1 MTKQR
6 QSRTAL
12 LAVAMLLSGAFLGL
26 VISDNASAGT
36 HNIDGF
42 VQPNLAG
49 VTVTVLNSDTGAS
62 ENTATEDD
70 GYYSFSGLESGNYLV
85 RFVKSGYLS
94 GLEEWGINS
103 DGSMDDITMVGA
115 PSGNTTISGNVS
127 DADGSVAGAT
137 ISIRSTTVEDSWW
150 NGTDVGYTW
159 TATTDSNG
167 NYSFSGLLDEQ
178 FNVRIES
185 AYHYTYIGDT
195 STGHSFTITSVDSSN
210 NQNVRVKD
218 TSGNTISD
226 ATVFMYDTATS
237 TWTDSTKLGGATY
250 VLSPASG
257 SEIYVYAYHA
267 GASPSVEKI
276 ASVSGA
282 GSFDMIVGENDA
294 ADDNVVYI
302 SIPPSDGGQSA
313 IPKIDGKII
322 KENTNPSASITVTSD
337 TTVMDGVHVVADG
350 EQVNFSGL
358 SSSSPIGVSQYS
370 WSFGTSTAETS
381 GTFPSGSTLVTL
393 TVTDTFGD
401 ISEASVTIMA
411 DGNNPVPAVNV
422 IVKTGVS
429 DEGEAYNT
437 STSNVDEDYNVVVF
451 NASESD
457 DVDSMISA
465 YAWDFGDGNTDT
477 GDVVSHIFADPG
489 DFGVQLTV
497 TDAAGNLASSTT
509 IITVNDIE
517 LPRATFSWSYTN
529 DNGSNMPGAAVEGL
543 PTHFNAGGTDDN
555 SEDFLDNAS
564 VRCTTCTYIWDFG
577 DGTNGTG
584 VTVNHTFNETN
595 DEAFNVILEVTD
607 ASGNKDQISYGISP
621 AIMTRPDIYPVSL
634 SFSNN
639 QPSEGDIVNINATIS
654 IHGMNATEAFAVTF
668 YLDSVSN
675 TTAIGTVEV
684 DNGSLSFVNNPWGF
698 EETHFVETTWTAI
711 AGTHTIIAVVDAN
724 NVIDEPIDREGPTKN
739 DISGVITVSSTDDSR
754 DWTSIGLIV
763 VVVLLAFGAVGYI
776 YRDTLFK

>member
-36 HNIDGF
+36 HDIDGF

-62 ENTATEDD
+62 QNTATEDD
-70 GYYSFSGLESGNYLV
+70 GYYSFTGLESGNYLV

-94 GLEEWGINS
+94 ELEEWEINS
-103 DGSMDDITMVGA
+103 DGSMDDVMMEGA
-115 PSGNTTISGNVS
+115 PSGSTTISGNVS
-127 DADGSVAGAT
+127 DTDGSIVGAT

-150 NGTDVGYTW
+150 TGTDVGYTW
-159 TATTDSNG
+159 TTTTDSNG
-167 NYSFSGLLDEQ
+167 NYSFSGLPINET
-178 FNVRIES
+178 FAVRITS
-185 AYHYTYIGDT
+185 DSHYTYIEDDAIT
-195 STGHSFTITSVDSSN
+195 SSVASFTITKVDSSN

-267 GASPSVEKI
+267 GTFPSVMKI

-282 GSFDMIVGENDA
+282 DSFDMVVGENNA
-294 ADDNVVYI
+294 ADDNVVHI
-302 SIPPSDGGQSA
+302 SVPPSDGGQST
-313 IPKIDGKII
+313 IPKMGDRII
-322 KENTNPSASITVTSD
+322 KENPAPSASIAVTSD
-337 TTVMDGVHVVADG
+337 TTDMDGIHVVADG

-370 WSFGTSTAETS
+370 WSFGTSSAETS
-381 GTFPSGSTLVTL
+381 NTFSSGSTLVTL

-401 ISEASVTIMA
+401 ISEANVSIMA
-411 DGNNPVPAVNV
+411 DGNNPVPVVNV
-422 IVKTGVS
+422 IVKAGIS
-429 DEGEAYNT
+429 DEGETYNT

-457 DVDSMISA
+457 DADSMISD
-465 YAWDFGDGNTDT
+465 YAWDFGDNNTDT

-489 DFGVQLTV
+489 DFSVQLTV
-497 TDAAGNLASSTT
+497 TDAAGNSDSSTT
-509 IITVNDIE
+509 IISVNDIE
-517 LPRATFSWSYTN
+517 PPRAAFNWSYTN
-529 DNGSNMPGAAVEGL
+529 DTGGNVAGAAVEGL

-555 SEDFLDNAS
+555 SNGPL
-564 VRCTTCTYIWDFG
+564 TYIWDFG

-584 VTVNHTFNETN
+584 VTVDHTFDETS

-621 AIMTRPDIYPVSL
+621 AMMDRPDIYATQII
-634 SFSNN
+634 FDNEN
-639 QPSEGDIVNINATIS
+639 PSEGDVVTIS
-654 IHGMNATEAFAVTF
+654 TTIKVLKMNVTEPFAVTF
-668 YLDSVSN
+668 YLDSISN
-675 TTAIGTVEV
+675 TTAIDTVEI
-684 DNGSLSFVNNPWGF
+684 DNGSVAWGIENEYSVN
-698 EETHFVETTWTAI
+698 TTWTATP
-711 AGTHTIIAVVDAN
+711 GTHTIYVRVDSTN
-724 NVIDEPIDREGPTKN
+724 LIDEGVAGSNEEKN
-739 DISGVITVSSTDDSR
+739 DVNRVITVSSTDDSR

>member
-36 HNIDGF
+36 HDIDGF

-62 ENTATEDD
+62 QNTATEDD
-70 GYYSFSGLESGNYLV
+70 GYYSFTGLESGNYLV

-94 GLEEWGINS
+94 ELEEWEINS
-103 DGSMDDITMVGA
+103 DGSMDDVMMEGA
-115 PSGNTTISGNVS
+115 PSGSTTISGNVS
-127 DADGSVAGAT
+127 DTDGSIVGAT

-150 NGTDVGYTW
+150 TGTDVGYTW
-159 TATTDSNG
+159 TTTTDSNG
-167 NYSFSGLLDEQ
+167 NYSFSGLPINET
-178 FNVRIES
+178 FAVRITS
-185 AYHYTYIGDT
+185 DSHYTYIEDDAIT
-195 STGHSFTITSVDSSN
+195 SSVASFTITKVDSSN

-267 GASPSVEKI
+267 GTFPSVMKI

-282 GSFDMIVGENDA
+282 DSFDMVVGENNA
-294 ADDNVVYI
+294 ADDNVVHI
-302 SIPPSDGGQSA
+302 SVPPSDGGQST
-313 IPKIDGKII
+313 IPKMGDRII
-322 KENTNPSASITVTSD
+322 KENPAPSASIAVTSD
-337 TTVMDGVHVVADG
+337 TTDMDGIHVVADG

-370 WSFGTSTAETS
+370 WSFGTSSAETS
-381 GTFPSGSTLVTL
+381 NTFLSGSTLVTL

-401 ISEASVTIMA
+401 ISEANVSIMA
-411 DGNNPVPAVNV
+411 DGNNPVPVVNV
-422 IVKTGVS
+422 IVKAGIS
-429 DEGEAYNT
+429 DEGETYNT

-457 DVDSMISA
+457 DADSMISD
-465 YAWDFGDGNTDT
+465 YAWDFGDNNTDT

-489 DFGVQLTV
+489 DFSVQLTV
-497 TDAAGNLASSTT
+497 TDAAGNSDSSTT
-509 IITVNDIE
+509 IISVNDIE
-517 LPRATFSWSYTN
+517 PPRAAFNWSYTN
-529 DNGSNMPGAAVEGL
+529 ESGSDVAGAAVEGL

-555 SEDFLDNAS
+555 SNGPL
-564 VRCTTCTYIWDFG
+564 TYIWDFG

-584 VTVNHTFNETN
+584 VTVDHTFDETS

-621 AIMTRPDIYPVSL
+621 AMMDRPDIYATQII
-634 SFSNN
+634 FDNEN
-639 QPSEGDIVNINATIS
+639 PSEGDVVTIS
-654 IHGMNATEAFAVTF
+654 TTIKVLKMNVTEPFAVTF
-668 YLDSVSN
+668 YLDSISN
-675 TTAIGTVEV
+675 TTAIDTVEI
-684 DNGSLSFVNNPWGF
+684 DNGSVAWGIENEYSVN
-698 EETHFVETTWTAI
+698 TTWTATP
-711 AGTHTIIAVVDAN
+711 GTHTIYVRVDSTN
-724 NVIDEPIDREGPTKN
+724 LIDEGAAGSNEEKN
-739 DISGVITVSSTDDSR
+739 DVNRVITVSSTDDSR

>member
-36 HNIDGF
+36 HDIDGF

-62 ENTATEDD
+62 QNAATEDD
-70 GYYSFSGLESGNYLV
+70 GYYSFTGLESGNYLV

-94 GLEEWGINS
+94 ELEEWEINS
-103 DGSMDDITMVGA
+103 DGSMDDVMMEGA
-115 PSGNTTISGNVS
+115 PSGSTTISGNVS
-127 DADGSVAGAT
+127 DTDGSIVGAT

-150 NGTDVGYTW
+150 TGTDVGYTW
-159 TATTDSNG
+159 TTTTDSNG
-167 NYSFSGLLDEQ
+167 NYSFSGLPINET
-178 FNVRIES
+178 FAVRITS
-185 AYHYTYIGDT
+185 DSHYTYIEDDAIT
-195 STGHSFTITSVDSSN
+195 SSVASFTITKVDSSN

-267 GASPSVEKI
+267 GTFPSVMKI

-282 GSFDMIVGENDA
+282 GSFDMIVGENAA
-294 ADDNVVYI
+294 ADDNVVHI
-302 SIPPSDGGQSA
+302 SVPPSDGGQST
-313 IPKIDGKII
+313 IPKMGDRII
-322 KENTNPSASITVTSD
+322 KENPAPSASIAVTSD
-337 TTVMDGVHVVADG
+337 TTDMDGIHVVADG

-370 WSFGTSTAETS
+370 WSFGTSSAETS
-381 GTFPSGSTLVTL
+381 NTFSSGSTLVTL

-401 ISEASVTIMA
+401 ISEANVSIMA
-411 DGNNPVPAVNV
+411 DGNNPVPVVNV
-422 IVKTGVS
+422 IVKAGIS
-429 DEGEAYNT
+429 DEGETYNT

-457 DVDSMISA
+457 DADSMISD
-465 YAWDFGDGNTDT
+465 YAWDFGDNNTDT

-489 DFGVQLTV
+489 DFSVQLTV
-497 TDAAGNLASSTT
+497 TDAAGNSDSSTT
-509 IITVNDIE
+509 IISVNDIE
-517 LPRATFSWSYTN
+517 PPRAAFNWSYTN
-529 DNGSNMPGAAVEGL
+529 ESGSDVAGAAVEGL

-555 SEDFLDNAS
+555 SNGPL
-564 VRCTTCTYIWDFG
+564 TYIWDFG

-584 VTVNHTFNETN
+584 VTVDHTFDETS

-621 AIMTRPDIYPVSL
+621 AMMDRPDIYATQII
-634 SFSNN
+634 FDNEN
-639 QPSEGDIVNINATIS
+639 PSEGDVVTIS
-654 IHGMNATEAFAVTF
+654 TTIKVLKMNVTEPFAVTF
-668 YLDSVSN
+668 YLDSISN
-675 TTAIGTVEV
+675 TTAIDTVEI
-684 DNGSLSFVNNPWGF
+684 DNGSVAWGIENEYSVN
-698 EETHFVETTWTAI
+698 TTWTATP
-711 AGTHTIIAVVDAN
+711 GTHTIYVRVDSTN
-724 NVIDEPIDREGPTKN
+724 LIDEGAAGSNEEKN
-739 DISGVITVSSTDDSR
+739 DVNRVITVSSTDDSR

>member
-6 QSRTAL
+6 QSRLAL

-94 GLEEWGINS
+94 ELEEWGINS
-103 DGSMDDITMVGA
+103 DGSMDDVTMVGA
-115 PSGNTTISGNVS
+115 PSGDTTISGNVS
-127 DADGSVAGAT
+127 DSDGSVAGVT

-150 NGTDVGYTW
+150 TGTVVGYTW
-159 TATTDSNG
+159 TTTTDSNG
-167 NYSFSGLLDEQ
+167 NYSFSGLPNEI
-178 FNVRIES
+178 FAVRITS
-185 AYHYTYIGDT
+185 DSHYTYTVGDT
-195 STGHSFTITSVDSSN
+195 SAGNFSIMKINSSN

-218 TSGNTISD
+218 TFGNTISD

-250 VLSPASG
+250 VLSPSGG
-257 SEIYVYAYHA
+257 SEIYVYAYK
-267 GASPSVEKI
+267 GAKPSVMKI
-276 ASVSGA
+276 ASVSGS

-302 SIPPSDGGQSA
+302 STPPTHGAQSA
-313 IPKIDGKII
+313 MPKMGDRII

-337 TTVMDGVHVVADG
+337 TTDMDGIHVIAVE

-358 SSSSPIGVSQYS
+358 SSSSPIGVSQYT

-381 GTFPSGSTLVTL
+381 GTFSSGLTLVTL

-401 ISEASVTIMA
+401 ISVANVTIMA
-411 DGNNPVPAVNV
+411 DGNNPVPVVNV

-437 STSNVDEDYNVVVF
+437 STSNVDEDYKVVVF
-451 NASESD
+451 NASESND
-457 DVDSMISA
+457 ADSMISD

-497 TDAAGNLASSTT
+497 TDAAGNSNSSTT

-517 LPRATFSWSYTN
+517 PPRAAFNWSYTN
-529 DNGSNMPGAAVEGL
+529 DTGGNVAGASVEGL

-555 SEDFLDNAS
+555 SNGSL
-564 VRCTTCTYIWDFG
+564 TYIWDFG

-584 VTVNHTFNETN
+584 VTADHTFDETL

-621 AIMTRPDIYPVSL
+621 AVMDRPDLYVTQII
-634 SFSNN
+634 FDNMN
-639 QPSEGDIVNINATIS
+639 PSEGDVVKISTTIKLLKMNITN
-654 IHGMNATEAFAVTF
+654 AFAVTF
-668 YLDSVSN
+668 YLDSISN
-675 TTAIGTVEV
+675 TTAIDTVEV
-684 DNGSLSFVNNPWGF
+684 DNGSVAWGIENEYSVN
-698 EETHFVETTWTAI
+698 TTWTATP
-711 AGTHTIIAVVDAN
+711 GTHTIYVVVDSN
-724 NVIDEPIDREGPTKN
+724 EVVDESEEKN
-739 DISGVITVSSTDDSR
+739 DISEVITVSSTDDSR

>member
-1 MTKQR
+1 MTKPR
-6 QSRTAL
+6 QSRIAL

-36 HNIDGF
+36 YDIDGF
-42 VQPNLAG
+42 VQPNLAD

-94 GLEEWGINS
+94 ELEEWGINS
-103 DGSMDDITMVGA
+103 DGSMDDVTMVGA
-115 PSGNTTISGNVS
+115 PSGDTTISGNVS
-127 DADGSVAGAT
+127 DSDGSVAGVT

-150 NGTDVGYTW
+150 TGTDVGYTW
-159 TATTDSNG
+159 TTTTDSNG
-167 NYSFSGLLDEQ
+167 NYSFSELPNET
-178 FNVRIES
+178 FAVRITS
-185 AYHYTYIGDT
+185 DSHYTYTVGDA
-195 STGHSFTITSVDSSN
+195 SAGNFYIMKINSSN

-257 SEIYVYAYHA
+257 SEIFVYAYHA
-267 GASPSVEKI
+267 GASPSVKKI

-282 GSFDMIVGENDA
+282 DSFDMIVGENDA
-294 ADDNVVYI
+294 ADDKVVHI
-302 SIPPSDGGQSA
+302 SVPPLDGGQST
-313 IPKIDGKII
+313 IPKMGDRII
-322 KENTNPSASITVTSD
+322 KENPAPSASITVTSD
-337 TTVMDGVHVVADG
+337 TTDMDGVHVVGDG

-381 GTFPSGSTLVTL
+381 GTFSSGSTLVTL

-401 ISEASVTIMA
+401 ISGANVTIMA
-411 DGNNPVPAVNV
+411 DGMNPVAAVNV
-422 IVKTGVS
+422 IVKAGVS
-429 DEGEAYNT
+429 DDGEAYNT
-437 STSNVDEDYNVVVF
+437 SISNVDEDYNVVVF

-457 DVDSMISA
+457 DADSMISD
-465 YAWDFGDGNTDT
+465 YVWDFGDGNTDT

-489 DFGVQLTV
+489 DFSVQLTV
-497 TDAAGNLASSTT
+497 TDAAGNSGLNTT

-517 LPRATFSWSYTN
+517 PPRATFNWSYTN
-529 DNGSNMPGAAVEGL
+529 DTGGNVAGAAVEGL

-555 SEDFLDNAS
+555 SDGLL
-564 VRCTTCTYIWDFG
+564 TYIWDFG

-584 VTVNHTFNETN
+584 VTVDHTFNETR

-621 AIMTRPDIYPVSL
+621 AIMDRPDLYVTQII
-634 SFSNN
+634 FDNMN
-639 QPSEGDIVNINATIS
+639 PSEGDVVKISSTIKLLK
-654 IHGMNATEAFAVTF
+654 MNVTNAFAVTF
-668 YLDSVSN
+668 YLDSISN
-675 TTAIGTVEV
+675 TTAIDTVEV
-684 DNGSLSFVNNPWGF
+684 DHGLVAWGIENEYSVN
-698 EETHFVETTWTAI
+698 TTWI
-711 AGTHTIIAVVDAN
+711 ATPGTHTIYVMVDSN
-724 NVIDEPIDREGPTKN
+724 EVIDESEEKN
-739 DISGVITVSSTDDSR
+739 DISEVITVSSIDDSR

-763 VVVLLAFGAVGYI
+763 VVVLMAFGAVGYI
-776 YRDTLFK
+776 YRDTLFNK

>member
-6 QSRTAL
+6 QSRIAL

-26 VISDNASAGT
+26 VVSDNASAGT
-36 HNIDGF
+36 YDIDGF

-62 ENTATEDD
+62 ENTVTEDD

-85 RFVKSGYLS
+85 RFVKSSYLS
-94 GLEEWGINS
+94 ELEEWGINS
-103 DGSMDDITMVGA
+103 DGSMDDVTMVGA
-115 PSGNTTISGNVS
+115 PSGDTTISGNVS
-127 DADGSVAGAT
+127 DSDGSVAGVT

-150 NGTDVGYTW
+150 TGTDVGYTW
-159 TATTDSNG
+159 TTTTDSNG
-167 NYSFSGLLDEQ
+167 NYSFSGLPNET
-178 FNVRIES
+178 FAVRITS
-185 AYHYTYIGDT
+185 DSHYTYTVGDA
-195 STGHSFTITSVDSSN
+195 SVGNFYITGIDSSN

-250 VLSPASG
+250 VLSPANG

-267 GASPSVEKI
+267 GASPSVKKI
-276 ASVSGA
+276 ASVTGA

-294 ADDNVVYI
+294 ADDNVVHI
-302 SIPPSDGGQSA
+302 SVPPSDGGQST
-313 IPKIDGKII
+313 IPKMGDRII

-337 TTVMDGVHVVADG
+337 TTDMDGVHVVADG

-381 GTFPSGSTLVTL
+381 STFSSGLTSVTL

-401 ISEASVTIMA
+401 ISEANVTIMA

-422 IVKTGVS
+422 IVKAGVS

-457 DVDSMISA
+457 DADSMISA

-497 TDAAGNLASSTT
+497 TDAAGNSASSTT

-517 LPRATFSWSYTN
+517 PPRAAFNWSYTN
-529 DNGSNMPGAAVEGL
+529 DTGGNVAGAAVEGL
-543 PTHFNAGGTDDN
+543 PTHFNGGGTDDN
-555 SEDFLDNAS
+555 SDGPL
-564 VRCTTCTYIWDFG
+564 TYIWDFG

-584 VTVNHTFNETN
+584 VTVNHTFDETL

-621 AIMTRPDIYPVSL
+621 AVMGRPDLYATQII
-634 SFSNN
+634 FDNEN
-639 QPSEGDIVNINATIS
+639 PSEGDVVKISTTIKLLK
-654 IHGMNATEAFAVTF
+654 MNVTEAFAVTF
-668 YLDSVSN
+668 YLDSISN
-675 TTAIGTVEV
+675 TTAIDTVEV
-684 DNGSLSFVNNPWGF
+684 DHGSVAWGIENEYSVN
-698 EETHFVETTWTAI
+698 TTWIAT
-711 AGTHTIIAVVDAN
+711 AGTHTIYVRVDSNNAV
-724 NVIDEPIDREGPTKN
+724 DESEEKN
-739 DISGVITVSSTDDSR
+739 DVSDVITVSSIDDSR

>member
-6 QSRTAL
+6 QSRMAL

-36 HNIDGF
+36 YEIDGF

-62 ENTATEDD
+62 ENTVTEDD

-85 RFVKSGYLS
+85 RFVKSSYLS
-94 GLEEWGINS
+94 ELEEWGINS
-103 DGSMDDITMVGA
+103 DGSMDDVTMVGA
-115 PSGNTTISGNVS
+115 PSGDTTISGNVS
-127 DADGSVAGAT
+127 DSDGSVAGVI

-150 NGTDVGYTW
+150 TGTDVGYTW
-159 TATTDSNG
+159 TTTTDSNG
-167 NYSFSGLLDEQ
+167 NYSFSGLPNET
-178 FNVRIES
+178 FAVRITS
-185 AYHYTYIGDT
+185 DSHYTYTVGDA
-195 STGHSFTITSVDSSN
+195 SVGNFYITGIDSSN

-250 VLSPASG
+250 VLSPANG

-267 GASPSVEKI
+267 GASPSVKKI
-276 ASVSGA
+276 ASVTGA

-294 ADDNVVYI
+294 ADDNVVHI
-302 SIPPSDGGQSA
+302 SVPPSDGGQST
-313 IPKIDGKII
+313 IPKMGDRII

-337 TTVMDGVHVVADG
+337 TTDMDGVHVVADG

-381 GTFPSGSTLVTL
+381 STFSSGLTSVTL

-401 ISEASVTIMA
+401 ISEANVTIMA

-422 IVKTGVS
+422 IVKAGVS

-457 DVDSMISA
+457 DADSMISA

-497 TDAAGNLASSTT
+497 TDAAGNSASSTT

-517 LPRATFSWSYTN
+517 PPRAAFNWSYTN
-529 DNGSNMPGAAVEGL
+529 DTGGNVAGAAVEGL
-543 PTHFNAGGTDDN
+543 PTHFNAGGTNDNSDDN
-555 SEDFLDNAS
+555 L
-564 VRCTTCTYIWDFG
+564 TYIWDFG

-584 VTVNHTFNETN
+584 VTVDHTFNETS

-621 AIMTRPDIYPVSL
+621 ATMDRPDIFASEII
-634 SFSNN
+634 FDNEN
-639 QPSEGDIVNINATIS
+639 PSEGDVVKISTTIKLLK
-654 IHGMNATEAFAVTF
+654 MNVTVPFAVTF
-668 YLDSVSN
+668 YLDSISN
-675 TTAIGTVEV
+675 TTAIDTVEI
-684 DNGSLSFVNNPWGF
+684 DNGSVAWGIENAYSVNI
-698 EETHFVETTWTAI
+698 TWTAT
-711 AGTHTIIAVVDAN
+711 AGAHTIYVRVDSTDVVD
-724 NVIDEPIDREGPTKN
+724 EGEEKN
-739 DISGVITVSSTDDSR
+739 DVSRVITVSSTDDST
-754 DWTSIGLIV
+754 DWTSIGVIV

>member
-26 VISDNASAGT
+26 VISDNASADPYDVNG
-36 HNIDGF
+36 
-42 VQPNLAG
+42 
-49 VTVTVLNSDTGAS
+49 TVTGLNSDVSVTILNIETGYS
-62 ENTATEDD
+62 EDTTTAED
-70 GYYSFSGLESGNYLV
+70 GYYSFNGIASGNYLV
-85 RFVKSGYLS
+85 RFAKSGYLS
-94 GLEEWGINS
+94 HLESWEISGE
-103 DGSMDDITMVGA
+103 GSMADVTMADA
-115 PSGNTTISGNVS
+115 PSGSVELNGSVS
-127 DADGSVAGAT
+127 DADGNVTGA
-137 ISIRSTTVEDSWW
+137 IVSIRSTIVEDSWW
-150 NGTDVGYTW
+150 VGTDVGYTW

-167 NYSFSGLLDEQ
+167 NYSFSGLPNET
-178 FNVRIES
+178 FAVRITS
-185 AYHYTYIGDT
+185 DSHYTYTADNASAGD
-195 STGHSFTITSVDSSN
+195 FTIAKVDSSN

-250 VLSPASG
+250 VLSPSGG
-257 SEIYVYAYHA
+257 SEIYVYAYK
-267 GASPSVEKI
+267 GAKPSVMKI
-276 ASVSGA
+276 ASVSGS

-302 SIPPSDGGQSA
+302 STPPTHGAQSA
-313 IPKIDGKII
+313 MPKMGDRII

-337 TTVMDGVHVVADG
+337 TTDMDGIHVIAVE

-358 SSSSPIGVSQYS
+358 SSSSPIGVSQYT

-381 GTFPSGSTLVTL
+381 GTFSSGLTLVTL

-401 ISEASVTIMA
+401 ISVANVTIMA
-411 DGNNPVPAVNV
+411 DGNNPVPVVNV

-437 STSNVDEDYNVVVF
+437 STSNVDEDYKVVVF
-451 NASESD
+451 NASESND
-457 DVDSMISA
+457 ADSMISD
-465 YAWDFGDGNTDT
+465 YAWDFGDGDTDT

-497 TDAAGNLASSTT
+497 TDAAGNSNSSTT

-517 LPRATFSWSYTN
+517 PPRAAFNWSYTN
-529 DNGSNMPGAAVEGL
+529 DTGGNVAGASVEGL

-555 SEDFLDNAS
+555 SNGSL
-564 VRCTTCTYIWDFG
+564 TYIWDFG

-584 VTVNHTFNETN
+584 VTADHTFDETL

-621 AIMTRPDIYPVSL
+621 AVMDRPDLYATQIIFDNV
-634 SFSNN
+634 N
-639 QPSEGDIVNINATIS
+639 PSEGDVVKISSTIKLLK
-654 IHGMNATEAFAVTF
+654 MNVTNAFAVTF
-668 YLDSVSN
+668 YLDSISN
-675 TTAIGTVEV
+675 TTAIDTVEV
-684 DNGSLSFVNNPWGF
+684 DNGSVAWGIENEYSVN
-698 EETHFVETTWTAI
+698 TTWTATP
-711 AGTHTIIAVVDAN
+711 GTHTIYVVVDSN
-724 NVIDEPIDREGPTKN
+724 EVVDESEEKN
-739 DISGVITVSSTDDSR
+739 DISEVITVSSTDDSR

>member
-6 QSRTAL
+6 QSRIAL
-12 LAVAMLLSGAFLGL
+12 LAVAMLLSGALLGL

-49 VTVTVLNSDTGAS
+49 VTVTVLNSNTGAS

-94 GLEEWGINS
+94 ELEEWGINS
-103 DGSMDDITMVGA
+103 DGSMDDVTMVGA
-115 PSGNTTISGNVS
+115 PSGSTTISGNVS

-137 ISIRSTTVEDSWW
+137 ILIRSSTVEDSWW

-167 NYSFSGLLDEQ
+167 SYLFSGLSDEQ
-178 FNVRIES
+178 FDVRIES
-185 AYHYTYIGDT
+185 DYHYTYIGDT
-195 STGHSFTITSVDSSN
+195 STGYSFTITSVDSSN

-302 SIPPSDGGQSA
+302 SVPPSDGGQSA

-337 TTVMDGVHVVADG
+337 TTDMDGVHVVADE

-381 GTFPSGSTLVTL
+381 GTFSSGLTVVTL

-422 IVKTGVS
+422 IVKAGVS
-429 DEGEAYNT
+429 DEGEVYNT
-437 STSNVDEDYNVVVF
+437 SASNVNEDYNVVVF

-457 DVDSMISA
+457 DVDSVISA

-489 DFGVQLTV
+489 DFGIQLTV
-497 TDAAGNLASSTT
+497 TDAAGNSASSTT

-517 LPRATFSWSYTN
+517 SPRAAFNWSYTN
-529 DNGSNMPGAAVEGL
+529 DTGGNVVGAAVEGL
-543 PTHFNAGGTDDN
+543 PIHFNAGGTNDN
-555 SEDFLDNAS
+555 SGGNL
-564 VRCTTCTYIWDFG
+564 TYIWDFG

-584 VTVNHTFNETN
+584 VTVDHIFSETS
-595 DEAFNVILEVTD
+595 DEAFNVILEVID

-621 AIMTRPDIYPVSL
+621 AVMDRPDLYATQII
-634 SFSNN
+634 FDNAN
-639 QPSEGDIVNINATIS
+639 PSEGDVVKISTTIKLLK
-654 IHGMNATEAFAVTF
+654 MNVTEAFAVTF
-668 YLDSVSN
+668 YLDSISN
-675 TTAIGTVEV
+675 TTAIDTVEV
-684 DNGSLSFVNNPWGF
+684 DNGSVAWGIENEYSVN
-698 EETHFVETTWTAI
+698 TTWTATP
-711 AGTHTIIAVVDAN
+711 GTHTIYVRVDSTN
-724 NVIDEPIDREGPTKN
+724 TVDESEEKN
-739 DISGVITVSSTDDSR
+739 DVSDVITVSSTDDSR

>member
-6 QSRTAL
+6 QSRIAL

-36 HNIDGF
+36 YDIDGF

-62 ENTATEDD
+62 ENTVTEDD

-85 RFVKSGYLS
+85 RFVKSSYLS
-94 GLEEWGINS
+94 ELEEWGINS
-103 DGSMDDITMVGA
+103 DGSMDDVTMVGA
-115 PSGNTTISGNVS
+115 PSGDTTISGNVS
-127 DADGSVAGAT
+127 DSDGSVAGVI

-150 NGTDVGYTW
+150 TGTDVGYTW
-159 TATTDSNG
+159 TTTTDSNG
-167 NYSFSGLLDEQ
+167 NYSFSGLPNET
-178 FNVRIES
+178 FAVRITS
-185 AYHYTYIGDT
+185 DSHYTYTVGDA
-195 STGHSFTITSVDSSN
+195 SVGNFYITGIDSSN

-250 VLSPASG
+250 VLSPANG

-267 GASPSVEKI
+267 GASPSVKKI
-276 ASVSGA
+276 ASVTGA

-294 ADDNVVYI
+294 ADDNVVHI
-302 SIPPSDGGQSA
+302 SVPPSDGGQST
-313 IPKIDGKII
+313 IPKMGDRII

-337 TTVMDGVHVVADG
+337 TTDMDGVHVVADG

-381 GTFPSGSTLVTL
+381 STFSSGLTSVTL

-401 ISEASVTIMA
+401 ISEANVTIMA

-422 IVKTGVS
+422 IVKAGVS

-457 DVDSMISA
+457 DADSMISA

-497 TDAAGNLASSTT
+497 TDAAGNSASSTT

-517 LPRATFSWSYTN
+517 PPRAAFNWSYTN
-529 DNGSNMPGAAVEGL
+529 DTGGNVAGAAVEGL
-543 PTHFNAGGTDDN
+543 PTHFNAGGTNDNSDDN
-555 SEDFLDNAS
+555 L
-564 VRCTTCTYIWDFG
+564 TYIWDFG

-584 VTVNHTFNETN
+584 VTVDHTFNETS

-607 ASGNKDQISYGISP
+607 ASGNKDQISYGITP
-621 AIMTRPDIYPVSL
+621 AIPPRPDIYPVSL
-634 SFSNN
+634 LFSNN
-639 QPSEGDIVNINATIS
+639 QPSEGDIVTINATIS
-654 IHGMNATEAFAVTF
+654 IHGMNVTEAFAVTF
-668 YLDSVSN
+668 YLDSISN

-684 DNGSLSFVNNPWGF
+684 DNGSLSFKNNPWGF
-698 EETHFVETTWTAI
+698 EETHVVEITWTAI
-711 AGTHTIIAVVDAN
+711 AGTHTIFVVVDAN
-724 NVIDEPIDREGPTKN
+724 EVIVEPIRPLDLDSPEKN
-739 DISGVITVSSTDDSR
+739 ALSGVITVSSTDDSY
-754 DWTSIGLIV
+754 DWTSLGLIV

-776 YRDTLFK
+776 YKDTLFK

>member
-1 MTKQR
+1 VLEVILLEVAKMTKQR

-26 VISDNASAGT
+26 VISDDASAEN

-70 GYYSFSGLESGNYLV
+70 GYYSFSGLASGNYLV
-85 RFVKSGYLS
+85 RFAKSGYLS
-94 GLEEWGINS
+94 HLESWEIS
-103 DGSMDDITMVGA
+103 DDGSMSDVTMAEA
-115 PSGNTTISGNVS
+115 PSGSAELNGSVS
-127 DADGSVAGAT
+127 DADGNVTGA
-137 ISIRSTTVEDSWW
+137 IVSIRSTTVEDSWW
-150 NGTDVGYTW
+150 VDTDVGYTW
-159 TATTDSNG
+159 TAITDSNG
-167 NYSFSGLLDEQ
+167 SYSFSGLPDET
-178 FNVRIES
+178 FAVRITS
-185 AYHYTYIGDT
+185 DSHYTYISDNA
-195 STGHSFTITSVDSSN
+195 SAADFTITKVDPSN

-267 GASPSVEKI
+267 DDYPSVMKI
-276 ASVSGA
+276 ASISGA
-282 GSFDMIVGENDA
+282 DSFDVIVDENAA
-294 ADDNVVYI
+294 ADDNVIYI
-302 SIPPSDGGQSA
+302 STPPSDGAQSA
-313 IPKIDGKII
+313 IPKVGDRII
-322 KENTNPSASITVTSD
+322 KENPAPSASITVTSD
-337 TTVMDGVHVVADG
+337 TTDMDGIHVVADG

-381 GTFPSGSTLVTL
+381 DTFSSGLTLVTL

-401 ISEASVTIMA
+401 ISEANVTIMA
-411 DGNNPVPAVNV
+411 DGNNPVPVVNV
-422 IVKTGVS
+422 IVKSGIS

-437 STSNVDEDYNVVVF
+437 STSNVNEDYNVVVF

-457 DVDSMISA
+457 DADSMISD

-489 DFGVQLTV
+489 VFSVQLTV
-497 TDAAGNLASSTT
+497 TDVAGNSDSSTT
-509 IITVNDIE
+509 SITVNDIE
-517 LPRATFSWSYTN
+517 PPRAAFNWSYTN
-529 DNGSNMPGAAVEGL
+529 DTGGNVPGAAVEGL

-555 SEDFLDNAS
+555 SGDNL
-564 VRCTTCTYIWDFG
+564 TYMWDFG

-584 VTVNHTFNETN
+584 VTVDHTFDETF

-607 ASGNKDQISYGISP
+607 VSGNKDQISYGISP
-621 AIMTRPDIYPVSL
+621 AVMDRPDLYATQII
-634 SFSNN
+634 FDNDN
-639 QPSEGDIVNINATIS
+639 PSEGDVVKISTTIKLLK
-654 IHGMNATEAFAVTF
+654 MNVTNAFAVTF
-668 YLDSVSN
+668 YLDSISN
-675 TTAIGTVEV
+675 TTAIYTVEV
-684 DNGSLSFVNNPWGF
+684 DNGSVAWGIENDYSVN
-698 EETHFVETTWTAI
+698 TTWTATP
-711 AGTHTIIAVVDAN
+711 GTHTIYVRVDSNDAV
-724 NVIDEPIDREGPTKN
+724 DEGEEKN
-739 DISGVITVSSTDDSR
+739 DISVIITVSSIDDSR

>member
-1 MTKQR
+1 VREVTLLRVTKMTKPR
-6 QSRTAL
+6 QSRIAL

-36 HNIDGF
+36 YDIDGF

-94 GLEEWGINS
+94 ELEEWGINS
-103 DGSMDDITMVGA
+103 DGSMDDVTMVGA
-115 PSGNTTISGNVS
+115 PSGDTTISGNVS
-127 DADGSVAGAT
+127 DSDGSVAGVT

-150 NGTDVGYTW
+150 TGTDVGYTW
-159 TATTDSNG
+159 TTTTDSNG
-167 NYSFSGLLDEQ
+167 NYSFSGLPNET
-178 FNVRIES
+178 FAVRITS
-185 AYHYTYIGDT
+185 DSHYTYTVGDA
-195 STGHSFTITSVDSSN
+195 SAGNFYIMKINSSN

-267 GASPSVEKI
+267 GASPSVKKI

-282 GSFDMIVGENDA
+282 DSFDMIVGENDA
-294 ADDNVVYI
+294 ADDKVVHI
-302 SIPPSDGGQSA
+302 SVPPLDGGQST
-313 IPKIDGKII
+313 IPKMGDRII
-322 KENTNPSASITVTSD
+322 KENPAPSASITVTSD
-337 TTVMDGVHVVADG
+337 TTDMDGIHVVADG

-381 GTFPSGSTLVTL
+381 STFSSGSTLVTL

-401 ISEASVTIMA
+401 ISGANVTIMA
-411 DGNNPVPAVNV
+411 DGMNPVAAVNV
-422 IVKTGVS
+422 IVKAGVS
-429 DEGEAYNT
+429 DDGEAYNT
-437 STSNVDEDYNVVVF
+437 SISNIDEDYNVVVF

-457 DVDSMISA
+457 DADSMISD
-465 YAWDFGDGNTDT
+465 YVWDFGDGNTDT

-489 DFGVQLTV
+489 DFSVQLTV
-497 TDAAGNLASSTT
+497 TDAAGNSGLNTT

-517 LPRATFSWSYTN
+517 PPRATFNWSYTN
-529 DNGSNMPGAAVEGL
+529 DTGGNVAGAAVEGL

-555 SEDFLDNAS
+555 SNGSL
-564 VRCTTCTYIWDFG
+564 TYIWDFG

-584 VTVNHTFNETN
+584 VIVDHTFDETR

-621 AIMTRPDIYPVSL
+621 AVMDRPDLYATQII
-634 SFSNN
+634 FDNMN
-639 QPSEGDIVNINATIS
+639 PSEGDVVKISTTIKLLKMNITN
-654 IHGMNATEAFAVTF
+654 AFAVTF
-668 YLDSVSN
+668 YLDSISN
-675 TTAIGTVEV
+675 TTAIDTVEV
-684 DNGSLSFVNNPWGF
+684 DNGSVAWGIENEYSVNI
-698 EETHFVETTWTAI
+698 TWTATP
-711 AGTHTIIAVVDAN
+711 GTHTIYVMVDSNEVVD
-724 NVIDEPIDREGPTKN
+724 ESEEKN
-739 DISGVITVSSTDDSR
+739 DISEVITVSSIDDSR

-763 VVVLLAFGAVGYI
+763 VVVLVAFGAVGYI
-776 YRDTLFK
+776 YRDTLFNK

>member
-6 QSRTAL
+6 QSRIAL

-36 HNIDGF
+36 HDIDGF

-49 VTVTVLNSDTGAS
+49 VTVTVLNSDTGTS
-62 ENTATEDD
+62 QNTATEDD
-70 GYYSFSGLESGNYLV
+70 GYYSFTGLESGNYLV

-94 GLEEWGINS
+94 ELEEWGINS
-103 DGSMDDITMVGA
+103 DGSMDDVTMEGA
-115 PSGNTTISGNVS
+115 PSGSTTISGNVS
-127 DADGSVAGAT
+127 DADGFIVGAT

-150 NGTDVGYTW
+150 TGTDVGYTW
-159 TATTDSNG
+159 TTTTDSNG
-167 NYSFSGLLDEQ
+167 NYSFSGLPINET
-178 FNVRIES
+178 FAVRITS
-185 AYHYTYIGDT
+185 DSHYTYIEDDAIT
-195 STGHSFTITSVDSSN
+195 SSVASFTITKVDSSN

-267 GASPSVEKI
+267 GTFPSVMKI
-276 ASVSGA
+276 TSVSGA
-282 GSFDMIVGENDA
+282 GSFDMIVGENAA
-294 ADDNVVYI
+294 ADDNVVHI
-302 SIPPSDGGQSA
+302 SVPPSDGGQST
-313 IPKIDGKII
+313 IPKMGDRII
-322 KENTNPSASITVTSD
+322 KENPAPSASIAVTSD
-337 TTVMDGVHVVADG
+337 TTDMDGIHVVADG

-370 WSFGTSTAETS
+370 WSFGTSSAETS
-381 GTFPSGSTLVTL
+381 NTFSSGSTLVTL

-401 ISEASVTIMA
+401 ISEANVSIMA
-411 DGNNPVPAVNV
+411 DGNNPVPVVNV
-422 IVKTGVS
+422 IVKAGIS
-429 DEGEAYNT
+429 DEGETYNT

-457 DVDSMISA
+457 DADSMISD
-465 YAWDFGDGNTDT
+465 YAWDFGDNNTDT

-489 DFGVQLTV
+489 DFSVQLTV
-497 TDAAGNLASSTT
+497 TDAAGNSDSSTT
-509 IITVNDIE
+509 VISVNDIE
-517 LPRATFSWSYTN
+517 PPRAAFNWSYTN
-529 DNGSNMPGAAVEGL
+529 ETGSDVAGAAVEGL

-555 SEDFLDNAS
+555 SNGPL
-564 VRCTTCTYIWDFG
+564 TYIWDFG

-584 VTVNHTFNETN
+584 VTVDHTFDETS

-621 AIMTRPDIYPVSL
+621 AMMDRPDIYATQII
-634 SFSNN
+634 FDNEN
-639 QPSEGDIVNINATIS
+639 PSEGDVVTIS
-654 IHGMNATEAFAVTF
+654 TTIKVLKMNVTEPFAVTF
-668 YLDSVSN
+668 YLDSISN
-675 TTAIGTVEV
+675 ITAIDTVEI
-684 DNGSLSFVNNPWGF
+684 DNGSVAWGIENEYSVN
-698 EETHFVETTWTAI
+698 TTWTATP
-711 AGTHTIIAVVDAN
+711 GTHTIYVRVDSTN
-724 NVIDEPIDREGPTKN
+724 LIDEGAAGSNEEKN
-739 DISGVITVSSTDDSR
+739 DVNRVITVSSTDDSR

>member
-6 QSRTAL
+6 QSRIAL

-36 HNIDGF
+36 YDIDGF

-62 ENTATEDD
+62 ENTVTEDD

-85 RFVKSGYLS
+85 RFVKSSYLS
-94 GLEEWGINS
+94 ELEEWGINS
-103 DGSMDDITMVGA
+103 DGSMDDVTMVGA
-115 PSGNTTISGNVS
+115 PSGDTTISGNVS
-127 DADGSVAGAT
+127 DSDGSVAGVI

-150 NGTDVGYTW
+150 TGTDVGYTW
-159 TATTDSNG
+159 TTTTDSNG
-167 NYSFSGLLDEQ
+167 NYSFSGLPNET
-178 FNVRIES
+178 FAVRITS
-185 AYHYTYIGDT
+185 DSHYTYTVGDA
-195 STGHSFTITSVDSSN
+195 SVGNFYITGIDSSN

-250 VLSPASG
+250 VLSPANG

-267 GASPSVEKI
+267 GASPSVKKI
-276 ASVSGA
+276 ASVTGA

-294 ADDNVVYI
+294 ADDNVVHI
-302 SIPPSDGGQSA
+302 SVPPSDGGQST
-313 IPKIDGKII
+313 IPKMGDRII

-337 TTVMDGVHVVADG
+337 TTDMDGVHVVADG

-381 GTFPSGSTLVTL
+381 STFSSGLTSVTL

-401 ISEASVTIMA
+401 ISEANVTIMA

-422 IVKTGVS
+422 IVKAGVS

-457 DVDSMISA
+457 DADSMISA

-497 TDAAGNLASSTT
+497 TDAAGNSASSTT

-517 LPRATFSWSYTN
+517 PPRAAFNWSYTN
-529 DNGSNMPGAAVEGL
+529 DTGGNVAGAAVEGL
-543 PTHFNAGGTDDN
+543 PTHFNAGGTNDNSDDN
-555 SEDFLDNAS
+555 L
-564 VRCTTCTYIWDFG
+564 TYIWDFG

-584 VTVNHTFNETN
+584 VTVDHTFNETS

-621 AIMTRPDIYPVSL
+621 ATMDRPDIFASEII
-634 SFSNN
+634 FDNEN
-639 QPSEGDIVNINATIS
+639 PSEGDVVKISTTIKLLK
-654 IHGMNATEAFAVTF
+654 MNVTVPFAVTF
-668 YLDSVSN
+668 YLDSISN
-675 TTAIGTVEV
+675 TTAIDTVEI
-684 DNGSLSFVNNPWGF
+684 DNGSVAWGIENAYSVNI
-698 EETHFVETTWTAI
+698 TWTAT
-711 AGTHTIIAVVDAN
+711 AGAHTIYVRVDSTDVVD
-724 NVIDEPIDREGPTKN
+724 EGEEKN
-739 DISGVITVSSTDDSR
+739 DVSRVITVSSTDDST
-754 DWTSIGLIV
+754 DWTSIGVIV

>member
-6 QSRTAL
+6 QSRIAL
-12 LAVAMLLSGAFLGL
+12 LAVAMLLSGALLGL

-49 VTVTVLNSDTGAS
+49 VTVTVLNSNTGAS

-94 GLEEWGINS
+94 ELEEWGINS
-103 DGSMDDITMVGA
+103 DGSMDDVTMVGA
-115 PSGNTTISGNVS
+115 PSGSTTISGNVS

-137 ISIRSTTVEDSWW
+137 ISIRSSTVEDSWW

-167 NYSFSGLLDEQ
+167 SYSFSGLSDEQ
-178 FNVRIES
+178 FDVRIES
-185 AYHYTYIGDT
+185 DYHYTYIGDT
-195 STGHSFTITSVDSSN
+195 STGYSFTITSVDSSN

-302 SIPPSDGGQSA
+302 SVPPSDGGQSA

-337 TTVMDGVHVVADG
+337 TTDMDGVHVVADE

-381 GTFPSGSTLVTL
+381 GTFSSGLTVVTL

-422 IVKTGVS
+422 IVKAGVS
-429 DEGEAYNT
+429 DEGEVYNT
-437 STSNVDEDYNVVVF
+437 SASNVNEDYNVVVF

-457 DVDSMISA
+457 DVDSVISA

-497 TDAAGNLASSTT
+497 TDAAGNSASSTT

-517 LPRATFSWSYTN
+517 SPRAAFNWSYTN
-529 DNGSNMPGAAVEGL
+529 DTGGNVVGAAVEGL
-543 PTHFNAGGTDDN
+543 PIHFNAGGTNDN
-555 SEDFLDNAS
+555 SGGNL
-564 VRCTTCTYIWDFG
+564 TYIWDFG

-584 VTVNHTFNETN
+584 VTVDHIFSETS
-595 DEAFNVILEVTD
+595 DEAFNVILEVID

-621 AIMTRPDIYPVSL
+621 AVMDRPDLYATQII
-634 SFSNN
+634 FDNAN
-639 QPSEGDIVNINATIS
+639 PSEGDVVKISTTIKLLK
-654 IHGMNATEAFAVTF
+654 MNVTEPFAVTF
-668 YLDSVSN
+668 YLDSISN
-675 TTAIGTVEV
+675 TTAIDTVEV
-684 DNGSLSFVNNPWGF
+684 DNGSVAWGIENEYSVN
-698 EETHFVETTWTAI
+698 TTWTATP
-711 AGTHTIIAVVDAN
+711 GTHTIYVRVDSTN
-724 NVIDEPIDREGPTKN
+724 TVDESEEKN
-739 DISGVITVSSTDDSR
+739 DVSDVITVSSTDDSR

>member
-6 QSRTAL
+6 QSRIAL

-26 VISDNASAGT
+26 VISDNASADPYDVNG
-36 HNIDGF
+36 
-42 VQPNLAG
+42 
-49 VTVTVLNSDTGAS
+49 TVTGLNSDVSVTILNIETGYS
-62 ENTATEDD
+62 EDTTTAED
-70 GYYSFSGLESGNYLV
+70 GYYSFNGIASGNYLV
-85 RFVKSGYLS
+85 RFAKSGYLS
-94 GLEEWGINS
+94 HLESWEISGE
-103 DGSMDDITMVGA
+103 GSMADVTMTDA
-115 PSGNTTISGNVS
+115 PSGSVELNGSVS
-127 DADGSVAGAT
+127 DADGNVTGA
-137 ISIRSTTVEDSWW
+137 IVSIRSTIVEDSWW
-150 NGTDVGYTW
+150 VGTDVGYTW

-167 NYSFSGLLDEQ
+167 NYSFSGLPNET
-178 FNVRIES
+178 FAVRITS
-185 AYHYTYIGDT
+185 DSHYTYTADNASAGD
-195 STGHSFTITSVDSSN
+195 FTIAKVDSSN

-267 GASPSVEKI
+267 GATPSVMKI

-294 ADDNVVYI
+294 ADDNVVHI
-302 SIPPSDGGQSA
+302 SVPPLDGGQST
-313 IPKIDGKII
+313 IPKVGDRII
-322 KENTNPSASITVTSD
+322 KENPAPSASITVTSD
-337 TTVMDGVHVVADG
+337 FTDMDGIHVVADG

-370 WSFGTSTAETS
+370 WNFGPDQPSTSTAETS
-381 GTFPSGSTLVTL
+381 STFLSGSTLVRL

-401 ISEASVTIMA
+401 ISESNVTIMA

-422 IVKTGVS
+422 IVKVGVS
-429 DEGEAYNT
+429 DDGEAYNT
-437 STSNVDEDYNVVVF
+437 STSNVDEDYSVVVF

-457 DVDSMISA
+457 DADSMISD

-489 DFGVQLTV
+489 EFSIQLTV
-497 TDAAGNLASSTT
+497 TDAAGNSGSSTT

-517 LPRATFSWSYTN
+517 LPRAAFNWSYTN
-529 DNGSNMPGAAVEGL
+529 DTGGNVAGAAVEGL

-555 SEDFLDNAS
+555 SDGPL
-564 VRCTTCTYIWDFG
+564 TYTWDFG

-584 VTVNHTFNETN
+584 VTVDHTFNETR

-621 AIMTRPDIYPVSL
+621 ATMDRPDIYASEII
-634 SFSNN
+634 FDNEN
-639 QPSEGDIVNINATIS
+639 PSEGDVVKISTTIKLLK
-654 IHGMNATEAFAVTF
+654 MNVTEAFAVTF
-668 YLDSVSN
+668 YLDSISN
-675 TTAIGTVEV
+675 TTAIDTVEV
-684 DNGSLSFVNNPWGF
+684 NNGSVAWGIENEYSVN
-698 EETHFVETTWTAI
+698 TTWI
-711 AGTHTIIAVVDAN
+711 ATPGTHTIYVRVDSTNVVD
-724 NVIDEPIDREGPTKN
+724 EGEEKN
-739 DISGVITVSSTDDSR
+739 DVNRVITVSSIDDSR

>member
-1 MTKQR
+1 MTKPR
-6 QSRTAL
+6 QSRIAL

-36 HNIDGF
+36 YDIDGF

-94 GLEEWGINS
+94 ELEEWGINS
-103 DGSMDDITMVGA
+103 DGSMDDVTMVGA
-115 PSGNTTISGNVS
+115 PSGDTTISGNVS
-127 DADGSVAGAT
+127 DSDGSVAGVT

-150 NGTDVGYTW
+150 TGTDVGYTW
-159 TATTDSNG
+159 TTTTDSNG
-167 NYSFSGLLDEQ
+167 NYSFSGLPNET
-178 FNVRIES
+178 FAVRITS
-185 AYHYTYIGDT
+185 DSHYTYTVGDA
-195 STGHSFTITSVDSSN
+195 SAGNFSMMKINSSN

-267 GASPSVEKI
+267 GASPSVKKI

-282 GSFDMIVGENDA
+282 DSFDMIVGENDA
-294 ADDNVVYI
+294 ADDKVVHI
-302 SIPPSDGGQSA
+302 SVPPLDGGQST
-313 IPKIDGKII
+313 IPKMGDRII
-322 KENTNPSASITVTSD
+322 KENPAPSASITVTSD
-337 TTVMDGVHVVADG
+337 TTDMDGIHVVADG

-381 GTFPSGSTLVTL
+381 STFSSGSTLVTL

-401 ISEASVTIMA
+401 ISGANVTIMA
-411 DGNNPVPAVNV
+411 DGMNPVAAVNV
-422 IVKTGVS
+422 IVKAGVS
-429 DEGEAYNT
+429 DDGEAYNT
-437 STSNVDEDYNVVVF
+437 SISNIDEDYNVVVF

-457 DVDSMISA
+457 DADSMISD
-465 YAWDFGDGNTDT
+465 YVWDFGDGNTDT

-489 DFGVQLTV
+489 DFSVQLTV
-497 TDAAGNLASSTT
+497 TDAAGNSGLNTT

-517 LPRATFSWSYTN
+517 PPRATFNWSYTN
-529 DNGSNMPGAAVEGL
+529 DTGGNVAGAAVEGL

-555 SEDFLDNAS
+555 SDGPL
-564 VRCTTCTYIWDFG
+564 TYIWDFG
-577 DGTNGTG
+577 DATNGTG
-584 VTVNHTFNETN
+584 VTVDHTFSEMS

-621 AIMTRPDIYPVSL
+621 AIMDRPDLYVTQII
-634 SFSNN
+634 FDNMN
-639 QPSEGDIVNINATIS
+639 PSEGDVVKISSTIKLLK
-654 IHGMNATEAFAVTF
+654 MNVTNAFAVTF
-668 YLDSVSN
+668 YLDSISN
-675 TTAIGTVEV
+675 TTAIDTVEV
-684 DNGSLSFVNNPWGF
+684 DNGSVAWGIENEYSVN
-698 EETHFVETTWTAI
+698 TTWI
-711 AGTHTIIAVVDAN
+711 ATPGTHTIYVMVDSN
-724 NVIDEPIDREGPTKN
+724 EVIDESEEKN
-739 DISGVITVSSTDDSR
+739 DISEVITVTEKKVKFLDPFDEDNVTGIPALSMITAM
-754 DWTSIGLIV
+754 V
-763 VVVLLAFGAVGYI
+763 AVAVMAL
-776 YRDTLFK
+776 RRRPE

>member
-1 MTKQR
+1 MTKPR
-6 QSRTAL
+6 QSRIAL
-12 LAVAMLLSGAFLGL
+12 LAVAMLLSGAFFGL

-36 HNIDGF
+36 YDIDGF
-42 VQPNLAG
+42 VQPNLAD

-62 ENTATEDD
+62 KNTATEAD

-85 RFVKSGYLS
+85 RFVKSDYLS
-94 GLEEWGINS
+94 ELEEWEINN
-103 DGSMDDITMVGA
+103 DGSMDDVTMVGA
-115 PSGNTTISGNVS
+115 PSGDTTISGNVS
-127 DADGSVAGAT
+127 DSDGSVAGVI

-150 NGTDVGYTW
+150 TGTDVGYTW
-159 TATTDSNG
+159 TTTTDSNG
-167 NYSFSGLLDEQ
+167 NYSFSGLPNET
-178 FNVRIES
+178 FAVRITS
-185 AYHYTYIGDT
+185 DSHYTYTVGDA
-195 STGHSFTITSVDSSN
+195 SVGNFYITGIDSSN

-250 VLSPASG
+250 VLSPANG

-267 GASPSVEKI
+267 GASPSVKKI
-276 ASVSGA
+276 ASVTGA

-294 ADDNVVYI
+294 ADDNVVHI
-302 SIPPSDGGQSA
+302 SVPPSDGGQST
-313 IPKIDGKII
+313 IPKMGDRII

-337 TTVMDGVHVVADG
+337 TTDMDDGIHVVADG

-381 GTFPSGSTLVTL
+381 STFSSGSTLVTL

-401 ISEASVTIMA
+401 ISGANVTIMA
-411 DGNNPVPAVNV
+411 DGTNPVPAVNV
-422 IVKTGVS
+422 IVKAGVS

-457 DVDSMISA
+457 DADSMISD
-465 YAWDFGDGNTDT
+465 YVWDFGDGNTDT
-477 GDVVSHIFADPG
+477 GDVVSHIFVDPG
-489 DFGVQLTV
+489 DFSVQLTV
-497 TDAAGNLASSTT
+497 TDAAGNSGSNTT

-517 LPRATFSWSYTN
+517 PPRAAFNWSYTN
-529 DNGSNMPGAAVEGL
+529 DTGGNVAGAAVEGL
-543 PTHFNAGGTDDN
+543 PTHFNGGGTDDN
-555 SEDFLDNAS
+555 SDGPL
-564 VRCTTCTYIWDFG
+564 TYIWDFG

-584 VTVNHTFNETN
+584 VTVNHTFDETL
-595 DEAFNVILEVTD
+595 DKAFNVILEVTD
-607 ASGNKDQISYGISP
+607 ASGNKDQISYGINP
-621 AIMTRPDIYPVSL
+621 AVMDRPDLYATQII
-634 SFSNN
+634 FDNEN
-639 QPSEGDIVNINATIS
+639 PSEGDVVKISTTIKLLK
-654 IHGMNATEAFAVTF
+654 MNVTEAFAVTF
-668 YLDSVSN
+668 YLDSISN
-675 TTAIGTVEV
+675 TTAIDTVEV
-684 DNGSLSFVNNPWGF
+684 DHGSVAWGIENEYSVNI
-698 EETHFVETTWTAI
+698 TWTAT
-711 AGTHTIIAVVDAN
+711 AGTHTIYVRVDSNDAV
-724 NVIDEPIDREGPTKN
+724 DESEEKN
-739 DISGVITVSSTDDSR
+739 DVSDVITVSSIDDSR

>member
-36 HNIDGF
+36 HDIDGF

-62 ENTATEDD
+62 QNTATEDD
-70 GYYSFSGLESGNYLV
+70 GYYSFTGLESGNYLV

-94 GLEEWGINS
+94 ELEEWEINS
-103 DGSMDDITMVGA
+103 DGSMDDVMMEGA
-115 PSGNTTISGNVS
+115 PSGSTTISGNVS
-127 DADGSVAGAT
+127 DTDGSIVGAT

-150 NGTDVGYTW
+150 TGTDVGYTW
-159 TATTDSNG
+159 TTTTDSNG
-167 NYSFSGLLDEQ
+167 NYSFSGLPINET
-178 FNVRIES
+178 FAVRITS
-185 AYHYTYIGDT
+185 DSHYTYIEDDAIT
-195 STGHSFTITSVDSSN
+195 SSVASFTITKVDSSN

-267 GASPSVEKI
+267 GTFPSVMKI

-282 GSFDMIVGENDA
+282 GSFDMIVGENAA
-294 ADDNVVYI
+294 ADDNVVHI
-302 SIPPSDGGQSA
+302 SVPPSDGGQST
-313 IPKIDGKII
+313 IPKMGDRII
-322 KENTNPSASITVTSD
+322 KENPSPSASIAVTSD
-337 TTVMDGVHVVADG
+337 TTDMDGIHVVADG

-370 WSFGTSTAETS
+370 WSFGTSSAETS
-381 GTFPSGSTLVTL
+381 NTFSSGSTLVTL

-401 ISEASVTIMA
+401 ISEANVSIMA
-411 DGNNPVPAVNV
+411 DGNNPVPVVNV
-422 IVKTGVS
+422 IVKAGIS
-429 DEGEAYNT
+429 DEGETYNT

-457 DVDSMISA
+457 DADSMISD
-465 YAWDFGDGNTDT
+465 YAWDFGDNNTDT

-489 DFGVQLTV
+489 DFSVQLTV
-497 TDAAGNLASSTT
+497 TDAAGNSDSSTT
-509 IITVNDIE
+509 IISVNDIE
-517 LPRATFSWSYTN
+517 PPRAAFNWSYTN
-529 DNGSNMPGAAVEGL
+529 ESGSDVAGAAVEGL

-555 SEDFLDNAS
+555 SNGPL
-564 VRCTTCTYIWDFG
+564 TYIWDFG

-584 VTVNHTFNETN
+584 VTVDHTFDETS

-621 AIMTRPDIYPVSL
+621 AMMDRPDIYATQII
-634 SFSNN
+634 FDNEN
-639 QPSEGDIVNINATIS
+639 PSEGDVVKISTTIKVLK
-654 IHGMNATEAFAVTF
+654 MNVTEPFAVTF
-668 YLDSVSN
+668 YLDSISN
-675 TTAIGTVEV
+675 TTAIDTVEV
-684 DNGSLSFVNNPWGF
+684 DNGSVAWGIENEYSVN
-698 EETHFVETTWTAI
+698 TTWTATP
-711 AGTHTIIAVVDAN
+711 GTHTIYVRVDSTN
-724 NVIDEPIDREGPTKN
+724 LIDEGVAGSNEEKN
-739 DISGVITVSSTDDSR
+739 DVNRVITVSSTDDSR

>member
-6 QSRTAL
+6 QSRIAL
-12 LAVAMLLSGAFLGL
+12 LAVAMLLSGALLGL

-49 VTVTVLNSDTGAS
+49 VTVTVLNSNTGAS

-94 GLEEWGINS
+94 ELEEWGINS
-103 DGSMDDITMVGA
+103 DGSMDDVTMVGA
-115 PSGNTTISGNVS
+115 PSGSTTISGNVS

-137 ISIRSTTVEDSWW
+137 ILIRSSTVEDSWW

-167 NYSFSGLLDEQ
+167 SYLFSGLSDEQ
-178 FNVRIES
+178 FDVRIES
-185 AYHYTYIGDT
+185 DYHYTYIGDT
-195 STGHSFTITSVDSSN
+195 STGYSFTITSVDSSN

-302 SIPPSDGGQSA
+302 SVPPSDGGQSA

-337 TTVMDGVHVVADG
+337 TTDMDGVHVVADE

-381 GTFPSGSTLVTL
+381 GTFSSGLTVVTL

-422 IVKTGVS
+422 IVKAGVS
-429 DEGEAYNT
+429 DEGEVYNT
-437 STSNVDEDYNVVVF
+437 SASNVNEDYNVVVF

-457 DVDSMISA
+457 DVDSVISA

-489 DFGVQLTV
+489 DFGIQLTV
-497 TDAAGNLASSTT
+497 TDAAGNSASSTT

-517 LPRATFSWSYTN
+517 SPRAAFNWSYTN
-529 DNGSNMPGAAVEGL
+529 DTGGNVVGAAVEGL
-543 PTHFNAGGTDDN
+543 PIHFNAGGTNDN
-555 SEDFLDNAS
+555 SGGNL
-564 VRCTTCTYIWDFG
+564 TYIWDFG

-584 VTVNHTFNETN
+584 VTVDHIFSETS
-595 DEAFNVILEVTD
+595 DEAFNVILEVID

-621 AIMTRPDIYPVSL
+621 AVMDRPDLYATQII
-634 SFSNN
+634 FDNAN
-639 QPSEGDIVNINATIS
+639 PSEGDVVKISTTIKLLK
-654 IHGMNATEAFAVTF
+654 MNVTEPFAVTF
-668 YLDSVSN
+668 YLDSISN
-675 TTAIGTVEV
+675 TTAIDTVEV
-684 DNGSLSFVNNPWGF
+684 DNGSVAWGIENEYSVN
-698 EETHFVETTWTAI
+698 TTWTATP
-711 AGTHTIIAVVDAN
+711 GTHTIYVRVDSTN
-724 NVIDEPIDREGPTKN
+724 TVDESEEKN
-739 DISGVITVSSTDDSR
+739 DVSDVITVSSTDDSR